1 MAVAPLIAMKSTA
14 CESMEAVGKELARRA
29 HTYVND
35 IDPSRTHLNLNYC
48 VRPGDAAPLSLEL
61 AVERRMKE
69 LNTKRK
75 VRDNQVRAMGFIVS
89 TNDALGD
96 EQSHAFL
103 NESLCWFAD
112 RYGWENLLAA
122 AEHYDEGTPHIQ
134 FWIAP
139 VIHDAETGCDRLCAK
154 ELFSPDKTRK
164 NPQTGKREVVVK
176 GTMSRLQDDF
186 WREVASKYGY
196 ERPLPKELRQKGYR
210 SLEAYKQHEG
220 TTRELKAEITALK
233 DERDGLE
240 ESIAEKGGRLR
251 RMNEE
256 IADMDGEL
264 YEIADAIA
272 VKSDEL
278 SDLDRIAAE
287 TRAEIERETARL
299 ESLRL
304 RTGALEKDVEQLGA
318 VHALTREYDCAARG
332 RKGEI
337 LSQIADCCIAV
348 RNGLEARW
356 MAVREAVGR
365 ILRLARRHSGAAE
378 VREALRESR
387 GGVDL
392 RGEVETMRAASEAM
406 DSGVQPVRRSRRR
419 SR

>member
-139 VIHDAETGCDRLCAK
+139 VIHDAETGYDRLCAK

-164 NPQTGKREVVVK
+164 NPQTGKREVVAK

-220 TTRELKAEITALK
+220 TTRELKAEITALRA
-233 DERDGLE
+233 ERDGLE

-318 VHALTREYDCAARG
+318 VHALTREYDRAARG

-356 MAVREAVGR
+356 RAVREAVGR
-365 ILRLARRHSGAAE
+365 ILRPARRHSGAAE